1 VGVRFETIAGIMSGM
16 AVGMVIGLGGYTFLY
31 ARGASYLTDNPAA
44 CANCHIMREQYDGW
58 IKASHRMAAVCNDCH
73 TPPGFLAKYTAKASN
88 GFWHSFAFTTGRFPE
103 PLRIGARNQ
112 AITEQACRSCHRAI
126 VEAIEGP
133 HREGARLSCI
143 RCHGEVGH
151 L

>member
-1 VGVRFETIAGIMSGM
+1 MIGM
-16 AVGMVIGLGGYTFLY
+16 TVGMVLGLGGYTFLY
-31 ARGASYLTDNPAA
+31 ARGSSYLTDNPAA
-44 CANCHIMREQYDGW
+44 CANCHIMQEHYDGW

-73 TPPGFLAKYTAKASN
+73 TPEGFLAKYMTKAVN

-103 PLRIGARNQ
+103 PLTIGARNQ
-112 AITEQACRSCHRAI
+112 AITEQACRTCHRAI

-133 HREGARLSCI
+133 HGDGPKLSCT
-143 RCHGEVGH
+143 RCHGAVGH

>member
-1 VGVRFETIAGIMSGM
+1 VRFERLAATMIGM
-16 AVGMVIGLGGYTFLY
+16 AIGMVIGLGGYAFLY
-31 ARGASYLTDNPAA
+31 ARGASYLTDNAAA
-44 CANCHIMREQYDGW
+44 CANCHIMQGQYDGW
-58 IKASHRMAAVCNDCH
+58 IKASHRRAAVCNDCH
-73 TPPGFLAKYTAKASN
+73 TPPGVLARYAAKASN

-103 PLRIGARNQ
+103 AISIGARNR
-112 AITEQACRSCHRAI
+112 AITEQACRTCHRAI

-133 HREGARLSCI
+133 HREGAKLSCI

>member
-1 VGVRFETIAGIMSGM
+1 MRFETIAVIMIGL
-16 AVGMVIGLGGYTFLY
+16 AVGMVIGLGSYTFLY

-44 CANCHIMREQYDGW
+44 CANCHIMQEQYDGW

-73 TPPGFLAKYTAKASN
+73 TPAGFLAKYVTKASN

-103 PLRIGARNQ
+103 PLTIGARNR

-133 HREGARLSCI
+133 HQGEAQLSCI
-143 RCHGEVGH
+143 RCHGGVGH

>member
-1 VGVRFETIAGIMSGM
+1 MRFETIAGIMSGM
-16 AVGMVIGLGGYTFLY
+16 AVGMVLELGGYTFLY
-31 ARGASYLTDNPAA
+31 ARGASYLTDNSAA
-44 CANCHIMREQYDGW
+44 CANCHIMREQYNGW

-112 AITEQACRSCHRAI
+112 ANTEQACRSCHRAI

-133 HREGARLSCI
+133 HRAGAKLSCI